1 MEHQLQNQPMPI
13 TIEIATVADLKEIH
27 RMILDFAT
35 FQKTPEKVSITHEQM
50 VEDKDVFKALIA
62 KQDGKSIGFATY
74 YFGYSS
80 WSGKLLY
87 LDDLYIEE
95 DQRGAGIGHL
105 FMEELESIA
114 RKEGCK
120 KMRWL
125 VSKWNE
131 LAIGFYKKRGASIDS
146 TEYTCE
152 ISV

>member
-1 MEHQLQNQPMPI
+1 MPI
-13 TIEIATVADLKEIH
+13 TIEKASSEDLKDIH

-35 FQKTPEKVSITHEQM
+35 FQRTPEKVSITHEQM
-50 VEDKDVFKALIA
+50 VKDKDVFKALIA
-62 KQDGKSIGFATY
+62 KDNGNAIGFATY

-95 DQRGAGIGHL
+95 AHRGTGTGHL
-105 FMEELESIA
+105 FMDKLESIA
-114 RKEGCK
+114 KTEGCK

-131 LAIGFYKKRGASIDS
+131 PAISFYKKRSASIDS

-152 ISV
+152 VSF